1 MKTYSICS
9 IVIFLCSFSISEA
22 AKSHPITT
30 LINAKWSVTP
40 IQLEIAE
47 YFSDISNQKFWIFV
61 DELSNLQ
68 VTLDEL
74 ESDYL
79 RYKASIDVASTL
91 LTQAQLKLLKLS
103 LSLRSLTPRIQSN
116 FMIADDVLKQGDCE
130 DGSRAFVIIG
140 GELVCTVQ
148 ELKQKIKN
156 PNTADSSNSEL
167 YNFDHIHPGTENNA
181 VVTTLYGEAGS
192 NEYNTFHRLLKDEA
206 TNGVIK
212 YVTRH
217 FIRHRSQTK
226 VRLSGYGVELHL
238 KSTEYK
244 AQDDSP
250 RKDKDE
256 TFEAD
261 SVENDIEGFDFAV
274 LKERLPHLTNS
285 LDRLRGSLLEKNE
298 EIAPLKAWEFQE
310 LGLQAAE
317 RVAAIQG
324 EEALTI
330 LQFTAQNFP
339 TQAKTLVHTA
349 VTEDF
354 KAEMKNNIDVF
365 ARNLNLQP
373 PDAALFLNGMY
384 FDAETLDVETLLD
397 TLKSESLILDGLNR
411 IGLRGTASG
420 PLLALD
426 FAAQAKEFAIDIR
439 DSSIIW
445 VNDLEVDKEYKRWGG
460 SVMDLLRPTF
470 PGMMR
475 SVRKNFFNLVLI
487 FDPVKPDVRDL
498 VRMAESF
505 IVNMAPVR
513 FGVVLDTRAGTGDL
527 NILYRTINCAFNYM
541 HQKKG
546 PREALS
552 FLMDVFAATDKTED
566 ISLDTVKQVFK
577 KTNAKLSADDIDDAL
592 GDDSDFDYG
601 RQLSEEFI
609 ERLGV
614 KKVPQGLLNGA
625 LLAEKSLNRE
635 DFEELILTEI
645 MQQTPIL
652 QKAIYRGEL
661 SEGENVIDYLMQQPH
676 VMLR

>member
-1 MKTYSICS
+1 M
-9 IVIFLCSFSISEA
+9 CSFSLSHA

-47 YFSDISNQKFWIFV
+47 YLSDSSNQKFWIFI
-61 DELSNLQ
+61 DELTNLK
-68 VTLDEL
+68 VSLDEL
-74 ESDYL
+74 ESDYQ
-79 RYKASIDVASTL
+79 RYKASIDVASKL
-91 LTQAQLKLLKLS
+91 LTHAQLKLLKLS

-116 FMIADDVLKQGDCE
+116 FMIADDILKRGDCN
-130 DGSRAFVIIG
+130 DNSSAFVIIG
-140 GELVCTVQ
+140 GELVCNVN
-148 ELKQKIKN
+148 ELRQKLKK
-156 PNTADSSNSEL
+156 PNTGTSSNSEL
-167 YNFDHIHPGTENNA
+167 YSFDHIYPGTENNLL
-181 VVTTLYGEAGS
+181 VTTLYGEAGS
-192 NEYNTFHRLLKDEA
+192 NEFNDFHRMLKEETQKGA
-206 TNGVIK
+206 IK
-212 YVTRH
+212 YNARH
-217 FIRHRSQTK
+217 FIRHRSETK

-244 AQDDSP
+244 SQDDSP
-250 RKDKDE
+250 RKDTDDNMHSE
-256 TFEAD
+256 TAESD
-261 SVENDIEGFDFAV
+261 VEGFDFNV
-274 LKERLPHLTNS
+274 LKDRYPHLSHS
-285 LDRLRGSLLEKNE
+285 LDKLRGSLLEKTE

-317 RVAAIQG
+317 RVASIQG
-324 EEALTI
+324 EEALSI

-339 TQAKTLVHTA
+339 TQAKTLVHTP
-349 VTEDF
+349 VSEDF

-365 ARNLNLQP
+365 GRNLNLQP
-373 PDAALFLNGMY
+373 PDAALFINGMY

-397 TLKSESLILDGLNR
+397 TLKTESLILDGLNR

-426 FAAQAKEFAIDIR
+426 FASQAKEFAIDIR
-439 DSSIIW
+439 DSSVVWI
-445 VNDLEVDKEYKRWGG
+445 NDLEVDKEYKRWG
-460 SVMDLLRPTF
+460 SSIMDLLRPTF

-475 SVRKNFFNLVLI
+475 SVRKNFFNLVLVL
-487 FDPVKPDVRDL
+487 DPIKPEARDL
-498 VRMAESF
+498 VRLAESF

-513 FGVVLDTRAGTGDL
+513 FGLVFDSRAGTGDL

-552 FLMDVFAATDKTED
+552 FLLDIFASTEKTENV
-566 ISLDTVKQVFK
+566 SLDTVKTVFK
-577 KTNAKLSADDIDDAL
+577 KTNPKLSAAEVEDAL
-592 GDDSDFDYG
+592 GEDSDYDYG

-614 KKVPQGLLNGA
+614 KKIPQALMNGVLLT
-625 LLAEKSLNRE
+625 EKSLNRD

-645 MQQTPIL
+645 MQQTPTL

>member
-1 MKTYSICS
+1 MY
-9 IVIFLCSFSISEA
+9 SFSLTHA

-47 YFSDISNQKFWIFV
+47 YLSDSSNQKFWIFV
-61 DELSNLQ
+61 DELTNLK
-68 VTLDEL
+68 VSLDEI
-74 ESDYL
+74 ESDYQ
-79 RYKASIDVASTL
+79 RYKASIDVASRL
-91 LTQAQLKLLKLS
+91 LTHAQLKLLKLS

-116 FMIADDVLKQGDCE
+116 FMIADDILKRGDC
-130 DGSRAFVIIG
+130 DYSSTAFVIIG
-140 GELVCTVQ
+140 GELVCNID
-148 ELKQKIKN
+148 ELKQKLKN
-156 PNTADSSNSEL
+156 PNTGTSSNSEL
-167 YNFDHIHPGTENNA
+167 FSFDHIYPGTEHNL

-192 NEYNTFHRLLKDEA
+192 KKFNDFHRVLKEEIQ
-206 TNGVIK
+206 NGVIK
-212 YVTRH
+212 YNTRH
-217 FIRHRSQTK
+217 FIRNRSQTK

-244 AQDDSP
+244 SQDDSP
-250 RKDKDE
+250 RKDMDE
-256 TFEAD
+256 KINMDSAD
-261 SVENDIEGFDFAV
+261 SEVDGFDFSL
-274 LKERLPHLTNS
+274 LKHRHPHLSHS
-285 LDRLRGSLLEKNE
+285 LDKLRGSLLEKTE

-317 RVAAIQG
+317 RVASIQG
-324 EEALTI
+324 EEALSI

-339 TQAKTLVHTA
+339 TQAKTLIHTP
-349 VTEDF
+349 VSEDF

-365 ARNLNLQP
+365 GRNLNLQP

-384 FDAETLDVETLLD
+384 FDAETLDLETLLD
-397 TLKSESLILDGLNR
+397 TLKKESLILDGLNR
-411 IGLRGTASG
+411 IGLRGSASG

-426 FAAQAKEFAIDIR
+426 FASQAKEFAIDIR
-439 DSSIIW
+439 DSSVIW
-445 VNDLEVDKEYKRWGG
+445 ANDIEVDKEYRRWGT
-460 SVMDLLRPTF
+460 SMMDLLRPTF

-475 SVRKNFFNLVLI
+475 SVRKNFFNLILV
-487 FDPVKPDVRDL
+487 FDPIKPDARDL

-505 IVNMAPVR
+505 IINMAPVR
-513 FGVVLDTRAGTGDL
+513 FGMVFDTRAGTGDL
-527 NILYRTINCAFNYM
+527 NNVYRTINCAFNFI
-541 HQKKG
+541 HQKTG

-552 FLMDVFAATDKTED
+552 FLLDIFATSEKTDDVNLATVTK
-566 ISLDTVKQVFK
+566 VFK
-577 KTNAKLSADDIDDAL
+577 KTNLKLSSDDIDDAL

-614 KKVPQGLLNGA
+614 KKTPQALLNGV
-625 LLAEKSLNRE
+625 LLTEKSLNRD

-661 SEGENVIDYLMQQPH
+661 SEGESVIDYLMQQPH